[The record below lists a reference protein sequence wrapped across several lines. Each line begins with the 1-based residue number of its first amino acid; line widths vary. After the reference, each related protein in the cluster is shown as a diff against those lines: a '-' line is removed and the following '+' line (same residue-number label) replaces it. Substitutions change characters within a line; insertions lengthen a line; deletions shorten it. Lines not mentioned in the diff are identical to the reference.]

1 MGLGA
6 HDMILASFP
15 KVWLTYEIAAKATP
29 LDKPR
34 KHARI
39 LLF

>member
-1 MGLGA
+1 MALGA

-15 KVWLTYEIAAKATP
+15 KVWLTYKIATKVTP
-29 LDKPR
+29 RDKLR
-34 KHARI
+34 THARV